1 MGLNMLAQ
9 NETIHWYFGNK
20 AALNFDRGRL
30 EILDES
36 AMDASAGSASI
47 SSEEGLLLFYS
58 DGETVWNRNHEIME
72 NGSGLAGDK
81 NNFQSA
87 IIIPKP
93 GNDNSYYLFYSR
105 LESATNPLVTA
116 GTFYS
121 EIKFNNDFPFGKV
134 VLKNGFLDGD
144 SPSEKL
150 TAVHHKS
157 GESFWLLTLTAAD
170 SDPESLKTVFKAYHI
185 TDSGLNTNEVETE
198 LDFGIENFGSM
209 KISVDSKKLF
219 VTSNT
224 TDNRI
229 RFVHY
234 FDFNNETG
242 NISFVRNI
250 IIDPPGSN
258 WPPKGLEISP
268 NGQFVYVSFT
278 AGNSNGIMQY
288 EVDGPG
294 AADNPRAIIVFRPN
308 IIIESLQLAN
318 DQKIYVA
325 LSYDDGDEFNT
336 VGVINNPNGK
346 LLLAEYRQ
354 LPTKLDPGSSRKGLP
369 NFVQSYFASKIET
382 KNECYIDPF
391 SFTSES
397 YAPISGAVW
406 DFGDGNSGTGINT
419 THTYNTPGEY
429 TVKGILSVGSKKVT
443 VYKVVN
449 AYPLP
454 LLTPNQELTEC
465 DEDFDGLS
473 LFNLNS
479 IRSKITDPE
488 LNEEL
493 YFYLSQD
500 DLDNDIQ
507 IEDSENFNN
516 TIPNQQIFVK
526 VINENG
532 CFDSTS
538 FSVNSKFVE
547 LGAISDI
554 FVCENS
560 DGISGNSE
568 GLIEPSILES
578 SIRNQL
584 NIPNSTTLSFYP
596 NFLDAQTNLNQF
608 TQNFTS
614 KSSTIFMKAKEAD
627 FSCGG
632 IQSFNIIV
640 NSESPIN
647 IQDSY
652 TICFNPNTKPPVII
666 NADISNDRVEWR
678 NNEGDII
685 STNNNFTLD
694 RIGEF
699 SLTVFK
705 TENGLLCSNSRN
717 FTVKNPEK
725 PVFLAVNVNTEDET
739 NNIMDIII
747 EGNSTYEFSLDSI
760 NFQGNST
767 NYTFTNVTSGLRTVY
782 VRDIN
787 ACEEGIQVNVPVIG
801 FKDFFTPNGD
811 GKNDYW
817 NINGLDTTSFKYI
830 NVRVFD
836 RLGKLIFLIKDF
848 DSRGWDGTYNG
859 ENLPSN
865 SYWFK
870 AEIIDKDNKMI
881 NEVGSFS
888 LIRN

>member
-1 MGLNMLAQ
+1 
-9 NETIHWYFGNK
+9 
-20 AALNFDRGRL
+20 
-30 EILDES
+30 
-36 AMDASAGSASI
+36 
-47 SSEEGLLLFYS
+47 
-58 DGETVWNRNHEIME
+58 
-72 NGSGLAGDK
+72 
-81 NNFQSA
+81 
-87 IIIPKP
+87 
-93 GNDNSYYLFYSR
+93 
-105 LESATNPLVTA
+105 
-116 GTFYS
+116 
-121 EIKFNNDFPFGKV
+121 
-134 VLKNGFLDGD
+134 
-144 SPSEKL
+144 
-150 TAVHHKS
+150 
-157 GESFWLLTLTAAD
+157 
-170 SDPESLKTVFKAYHI
+170 
-185 TDSGLNTNEVETE
+185 
-198 LDFGIENFGSM
+198 
-209 KISVDSKKLF
+209 
-219 VTSNT
+219 
-224 TDNRI
+224 
-229 RFVHY
+229 
-234 FDFNNETG
+234 
-242 NISFVRNI
+242 
-250 IIDPPGSN
+250 
-258 WPPKGLEISP
+258 
-268 NGQFVYVSFT
+268 
-278 AGNSNGIMQY
+278 
-288 EVDGPG
+288 
-294 AADNPRAIIVFRPN
+294 
-308 IIIESLQLAN
+308 
-318 DQKIYVA
+318 
-325 LSYDDGDEFNT
+325 
-336 VGVINNPNGK
+336 
-346 LLLAEYRQ
+346 
-354 LPTKLDPGSSRKGLP
+354 
-369 NFVQSYFASKIET
+369 
-382 KNECYIDPF
+382 
-391 SFTSES
+391 
-397 YAPISGAVW
+397 
-406 DFGDGNSGTGINT
+406 
-419 THTYNTPGEY
+419 
-429 TVKGILSVGSKKVT
+429 
-443 VYKVVN
+443 
-449 AYPLP
+449 
-454 LLTPNQELTEC
+454 
-465 DEDFDGLS
+465 
-473 LFNLNS
+473 
-479 IRSKITDPE
+479 
-488 LNEEL
+488 
-493 YFYLSQD
+493 
-500 DLDNDIQ
+500 
-507 IEDSENFNN
+507 
-516 TIPNQQIFVK
+516 
-526 VINENG
+526 
-532 CFDSTS
+532 
-538 FSVNSKFVE
+538 
-547 LGAISDI
+547 
-554 FVCENS
+554 
-560 DGISGNSE
+560 
-568 GLIEPSILES
+568 
-578 SIRNQL
+578 
-584 NIPNSTTLSFYP
+584 
-596 NFLDAQTNLNQF
+596 
-608 TQNFTS
+608 
-614 KSSTIFMKAKEAD
+614 MKAKEAD